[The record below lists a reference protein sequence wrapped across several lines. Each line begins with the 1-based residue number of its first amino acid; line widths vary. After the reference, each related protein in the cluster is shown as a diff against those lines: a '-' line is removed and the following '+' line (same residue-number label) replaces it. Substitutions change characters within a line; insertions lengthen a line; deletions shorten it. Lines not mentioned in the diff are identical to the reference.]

1 MQLTMMKGI
10 VIMKRLAEEATIE
23 NVLESIK
30 ENKYN
35 RTQDIIDFIMALDQI
50 EGNMFISLD
59 AKWGA
64 GKTFYVRQ
72 IEQTLN
78 YLTKKA
84 RKLNIEES
92 VEAVFSEN
100 TLGLGSLEIEHT
112 YFPVYYN
119 AWLYDNHSDPLMSL
133 ILIIT
138 KACECYY
145 DAKLSN
151 SNLSE
156 KITSLLDS
164 FSFSIGCFQMRSNF
178 ENVSEKFSGKDI
190 LSIVKT
196 EEEIRDKV
204 KEIFNSIIVENVEKL
219 VIFIDE
225 LDRCRPSFAIEML
238 ERIKHYFDDDRII
251 FIASVNR
258 EQLIHSI
265 SKYYGTNFDSTGY
278 LDKFFDWNIY
288 LPELDTRFD
297 NGLGFTDEQY
307 FIKNITK
314 ELGVYFQLTY
324 REKLRYNQCIDSA
337 ILSKYVNDHVGE
349 KIVLSAFVSIITILN
364 IKDEIR
370 KMKFLQGDSSVLDE
384 LFQNIQILHTMACKF
399 GKLDGKES
407 EENFKIGYAKIKEV
421 YDYAFGI
428 CEKRCY
434 RGAIEISD
442 NFKELCLRI
451 CSGLRIS
458 NNPA

>member
-1 MQLTMMKGI
+1 MKGSL
-10 VIMKRLAEEATIE
+10 IMKKLAEEATIE

-30 ENKYN
+30 ENKFN
-35 RTQDIIDFIMALDQI
+35 RTQDIIDFIMALEQI
-50 EGNMFISLD
+50 EENMFISID

-72 IEQTLN
+72 IEQSLN
-78 YLTKKA
+78 YLTKKT
-84 RKLNIEES
+84 KELNIEEN
-92 VEAVFSEN
+92 VETAFSKN
-100 TLGLGSLEIEHT
+100 PLGSLELEHT

-133 ILIIT
+133 ILSIT
-138 KACECYY
+138 KACECYC
-145 DAKLSN
+145 DEKLN
-151 SNLSE
+151 SNTLSD
-156 KITSLLDS
+156 KIISLMDS
-164 FSFSIGCFQMRSNF
+164 FSFSIGCVQFGSNF
-178 ENVSEKFSGKDI
+178 GNAKEKFSGKDI

-196 EEEIRDKV
+196 EEEIQDKV
-204 KEIFNSIIVENVEKL
+204 KEIFDSIITENVQKL

-225 LDRCRPSFAIEML
+225 LDRCRPNFAIEML

-251 FIASVNR
+251 FVVSINR

-297 NGLGFTDEQY
+297 SGLDFKDEQY
-307 FIKNITK
+307 FIENITK
-314 ELGVYFQLTY
+314 ELGTYYQLTY
-324 REKLRYNQCIDSA
+324 REKLRYNQCISFA
-337 ILSKYVNDHVGE
+337 ILSKYVSDHGGE

-364 IKDEIR
+364 IKDEIKKR
-370 KMKFLQGDSSVLDE
+370 KLLQGDSSVLDE
-384 LFQNIQILHTMACKF
+384 LFQNIQILHRMACRF
-399 GKLDGKES
+399 GKLDGQES

-428 CEKRCY
+428 GEKRWY
-434 RGAIEISD
+434 KGAIEISD
-442 NFKELCLRI
+442 NFKEICLRI

-458 NNPA
+458 KNPV

>member
-1 MQLTMMKGI
+1 MKGSF
-10 VIMKRLAEEATIE
+10 IMKKLAEEATIE

-30 ENKYN
+30 ENKFN
-35 RTQDIIDFIMALDQI
+35 RTQDIIDFIMALEQI

-78 YLTKKA
+78 YLTRKAKK
-84 RKLNIEES
+84 LDIEES
-92 VEAVFSEN
+92 IETAFSKS
-100 TLGLGSLEIEHT
+100 LLGSLELKHT
-112 YFPVYYN
+112 YCPVYYN
-119 AWLYDNHSDPLMSL
+119 AWLYDNHRDPLMSL

-138 KACECYY
+138 KACESYC
-145 DAKLSN
+145 DTKLSSSDLKDKLIALIN
-151 SNLSE
+151 P
-156 KITSLLDS
+156 
-164 FSFSIGCFQMRSNF
+164 FSISIGNFQIGSNF
-178 ENVSEKFSGKDI
+178 ESIKENFTNKDI
-190 LSIVKT
+190 LSSVKT

-278 LDKFFDWNIY
+278 LDKFFDKNVY
-288 LPELDTRFD
+288 LPEIDTSW
-297 NGLGFTDEQY
+297 GGAQTVVFTDRKY
-307 FIKNITK
+307 HLKNIA
-314 ELGVYFQLTY
+314 EGLNAYYHLSL
-324 REKLRYNQCIDSA
+324 RENLRFYEYISYAVSSGYVRDRNGQGMVFSAFIPIIA
-337 ILSKYVNDHVGE
+337 IL
-349 KIVLSAFVSIITILN
+349 T
-364 IKDEIR
+364 IKDEDKKR
-370 KMKFLQGDSSVLDE
+370 RFMQGDSSILSD
-384 LFQNIQILHTMACKF
+384 LFENIPALYQLACRF
-399 GKLDGKES
+399 GENQGEES
-407 EENFKIGYAKIKEV
+407 EENFKIGYTKIKEV

-428 CEKRCY
+428 GEKRWY
-434 RGAIEISD
+434 NGAIEINE
-442 NFKELCLRI
+442 NFKEIFIKLCNGFKMV
-451 CSGLRIS
+451 S
-458 NNPA
+458 AK

>member
-1 MQLTMMKGI
+1 MKGI
-10 VIMKRLAEEATIE
+10 SIMKKLAQEATIE
-23 NVLESIK
+23 NVLESIN

-35 RTQDIIDFIMALDQI
+35 RTQDIIDFIMALEQI

-84 RKLNIEES
+84 KNMDIEEN
-92 VEAVFSEN
+92 VETAFSKN
-100 TLGLGSLEIEHT
+100 PLGSLELEHT

-133 ILIIT
+133 ILSMT

-151 SNLSE
+151 STLSE

-164 FSFSIGCFQMRSNF
+164 FSFSIGCVQIGSNF
-178 ENVSEKFSGKDI
+178 ESVKEKFSGKDI
-190 LSIVKT
+190 LSVVKT

-251 FIASVNR
+251 FIATVNR

-278 LDKFFDWNIY
+278 LDKFFDRNVY
-288 LPELDTRFD
+288 LPEIDTS
-297 NGLGFTDEQY
+297 LGGAQTVVFTDRKY
-307 FIKNITK
+307 HLKNIA
-314 ELGVYFQLTY
+314 EGLNAYYHLSL
-324 REKLRYNQCIDSA
+324 RENLRFYEYISYAVSSGYVRDRDGQGMVFSAFVPIIA
-337 ILSKYVNDHVGE
+337 ILS
-349 KIVLSAFVSIITILN
+349 
-364 IKDEIR
+364 IKDEGKKR
-370 KMKFLQGDSSVLDE
+370 KFMQGDSSILSD
-384 LFQNIQILHTMACKF
+384 LFENVPALYQLSCRF
-399 GKLDGKES
+399 GENQGEES
-407 EENFKIGYAKIKEV
+407 EENFKIGYTKIKEV

-428 CEKRCY
+428 GEKRWY
-434 RGAIEISD
+434 NGAIEINN
-442 NFKELCLRI
+442 NFKEICIKLCN
-451 CSGLRIS
+451 GFKM
-458 NNPA
+458 N

>member
-1 MQLTMMKGI
+1 MK
-10 VIMKRLAEEATIE
+10 KLEEATIE

-30 ENKYN
+30 KDKYN
-35 RTQDIIDFIMALDQI
+35 RTRDVKDFIEALEQI

-78 YLTKKA
+78 YLT
-84 RKLNIEES
+84 RKTKDLDVEENIE
-92 VEAVFSEN
+92 AAFSQSQLR
-100 TLGLGSLEIEHT
+100 TLELEHT

-119 AWLYDNHSDPLMSL
+119 AWLYDSHSDPLMSL
-133 ILIIT
+133 ILSIT
-138 KACECYY
+138 KVCGCYC
-145 DAKLSN
+145 DSKLSN
-151 SNLSE
+151 STLSE
-156 KITSLLDS
+156 KIASLLDS
-164 FSFSIGCFQMRSNF
+164 FSLSIGCVQIGSNF
-178 ENVSEKFSGKDI
+178 ENVREKFSNKDI
-190 LSIVKT
+190 LSVVKT

-278 LDKFFDWNIY
+278 LDKFFDRNVY
-288 LPELDTRFD
+288 LPEIDTS
-297 NGLGFTDEQY
+297 LGGAHTVIFTDRKY
-307 FIKNITK
+307 HLKNIAK
-314 ELGVYFQLTY
+314 GLNVYYHLSL
-324 REKLRYNQCIDSA
+324 RENLRFYEYISYA
-337 ILSKYVNDHVGE
+337 ISSGYVRDHDGQGM
-349 KIVLSAFVSIITILN
+349 VLSAFVPIIVILS
-364 IKDEIR
+364 IKDEGQKR
-370 KMKFLQGDSSVLDE
+370 KFMQGDSSILND
-384 LFQNIQILHTMACKF
+384 LFKNVPALYQLACRF
-399 GKLDGKES
+399 GENQGEES

-428 CEKRCY
+428 EEKRWY
-434 RGAIEISD
+434 NGAIDINN
-442 NFKELCLRI
+442 NFKEICIKLCN
-451 CSGLRIS
+451 GFKMK
-458 NNPA
+458 

>member
-1 MQLTMMKGI
+1 MKGNF
-10 VIMKRLAEEATIE
+10 IMEKLAEEATIE

-30 ENKYN
+30 ENKFN
-35 RTQDIIDFIMALDQI
+35 RTQDIIDFIMALEQI
-50 EGNMFISLD
+50 EENMFISID

-72 IEQTLN
+72 IEQSLN
-78 YLTKKA
+78 YLTKKT
-84 RKLNIEES
+84 KELNIEEN
-92 VEAVFSEN
+92 VETAFSKN
-100 TLGLGSLEIEHT
+100 PLGSLELEHT

-133 ILIIT
+133 ILSIT
-138 KACECYY
+138 KACECYC
-145 DAKLSN
+145 DEKLN
-151 SNLSE
+151 SNTLSD
-156 KITSLLDS
+156 KIISLMDS
-164 FSFSIGCFQMRSNF
+164 FSFSIGCVQFGSNF
-178 ENVSEKFSGKDI
+178 GNAKEKFSGKDI

-196 EEEIRDKV
+196 EEEIQDKV
-204 KEIFNSIIVENVEKL
+204 KEIFDSIITENVQKL

-225 LDRCRPSFAIEML
+225 LDRCRPNFAIEML

-251 FIASVNR
+251 FVVSINR

-297 NGLGFTDEQY
+297 SGLDFKDEQY
-307 FIKNITK
+307 FIENITK
-314 ELGVYFQLTY
+314 ELGTYYQLTY
-324 REKLRYNQCIDSA
+324 REKLRYNQCISFA
-337 ILSKYVNDHVGE
+337 ILSKYVSDHGGE

-364 IKDEIR
+364 IKDEIKKR
-370 KMKFLQGDSSVLDE
+370 KLLQGDSSVLDE
-384 LFQNIQILHTMACKF
+384 LFQNIQILHRMACRF
-399 GKLDGKES
+399 GKLDGQES

-428 CEKRCY
+428 GEKRWY
-434 RGAIEISD
+434 KGAIEISD
-442 NFKELCLRI
+442 NFKEICLRI

-458 NNPA
+458 KNPV

>member
-1 MQLTMMKGI
+1 MKGSL
-10 VIMKRLAEEATIE
+10 IMKKLAEEATIE

-30 ENKYN
+30 ENKFN
-35 RTQDIIDFIMALDQI
+35 RTQDIIDFIIALEQI
-50 EGNMFISLD
+50 EENMFISID

-72 IEQTLN
+72 IEQSLN
-78 YLTKKA
+78 YLTRKA
-84 RKLNIEES
+84 KELNIEEN
-92 VEAVFSEN
+92 VETAFSKN
-100 TLGLGSLEIEHT
+100 PLGSLELEHT

-133 ILIIT
+133 ILSIT
-138 KACECYY
+138 KACECYC
-145 DAKLSN
+145 DEKLN
-151 SNLSE
+151 SNTLSD
-156 KITSLLDS
+156 KIISLMDS
-164 FSFSIGCFQMRSNF
+164 FSFSIGCVQFGSNF
-178 ENVSEKFSGKDI
+178 GNAKEKFSGKDI

-196 EEEIRDKV
+196 EEEIQDKV
-204 KEIFNSIIVENVEKL
+204 KEIFDSIITENVQKL

-225 LDRCRPSFAIEML
+225 LDRCRPNFAIEML

-251 FIASVNR
+251 FVVSINR

-297 NGLGFTDEQY
+297 SGLDFKDEQY
-307 FIKNITK
+307 FIENITK
-314 ELGVYFQLTY
+314 ELGTYYQLTY
-324 REKLRYNQCIDSA
+324 REKLRYNQCISFA
-337 ILSKYVNDHVGE
+337 ILSKYVSDHGGE

-364 IKDEIR
+364 IKDEIKKR
-370 KMKFLQGDSSVLDE
+370 KLLQGDSSVLDE
-384 LFQNIQILHTMACKF
+384 LFQNIQILHRMACRF
-399 GKLDGKES
+399 GKLDGQES

-428 CEKRCY
+428 GEKRWY
-434 RGAIEISD
+434 KGAIEISD
-442 NFKELCLRI
+442 NFKEICLRI

-458 NNPA
+458 KNPV